1 MLCGS
6 AVAELC
12 INIYKVTI
20 VQTPNIDLT
29 PKSNTIIWKKEQKVG
44 REGIHSPNNKLNSYL
59 SLKISER
66 DIRTTQGTYKNMYL

>member
-29 PKSNTIIWKKEQKVG
+29 PIVISLYGKKIAQG
-44 REGIHSPNNKLNSYL
+44 RKGWYS
-59 SLKISER
+59 
-66 DIRTTQGTYKNMYL
+66 